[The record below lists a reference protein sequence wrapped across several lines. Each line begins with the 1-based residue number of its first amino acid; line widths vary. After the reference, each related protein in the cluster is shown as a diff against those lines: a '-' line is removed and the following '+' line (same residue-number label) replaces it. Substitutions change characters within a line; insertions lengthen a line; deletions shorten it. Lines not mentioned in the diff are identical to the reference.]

1 MTQPSTPSPS
11 AEPAENPID
20 EFSNCHVG
28 IIAQLTSLGE
38 LPALLEPAA
47 RARHIAAETVDFF
60 GKVVYAHHNEEERD
74 LFPAVL
80 ASATP
85 GDERDTVQAI
95 TDQLVREHREVE
107 ADWQAIEPAL
117 KAIAKGHDAP
127 LEAGAVQVLVTRY
140 LAHAHFEEKHF
151 LPLSQTILG
160 RNANHLAA
168 LGLSLHVRHALP
180 GVLSRF
186 GGRI

>member
-1 MTQPSTPSPS
+1 MTQPSAPIQSID
-11 AEPAENPID
+11 NPID
-20 EFSNCHVG
+20 EFSCCHEG
-28 IIAQLTSLGE
+28 IVAQLHQLGQ
-38 LPALLEPAA
+38 LPALLEPANK
-47 RARHIAAETVDFF
+47 ARHIAAETVKFF
-60 GKVVYAHHNEEERD
+60 NEVVYAHHNEEERD

-80 ASATP
+80 SSAIK

-95 TDQLVREHREVE
+95 VDQLVREHREVE
-107 ADWQAIEPAL
+107 ADWEALQPAL
-117 KAIAKGHDAP
+117 KAIAKGHEAV
-127 LEAGAVQVLVTRY
+127 LEGDAVQVLVTRY

-160 RNANHLAA
+160 RNGDHMAA
-168 LGLSLHVRHALP
+168 LGLSLHIRHALP